1 MAGSSPNL
9 MVLFTTMYGYVE
21 SAITSAVASFG
32 SGLVSFVAAP
42 LGVAA
47 TIYFLL
53 LGFAVLRGA
62 IQAPL
67 RELVFQAGKVGFA
80 IAAAS
85 AVGYSAFVVNVATQL
100 PSDIISAGSGTPVT
114 NPGTTFDTYVSD
126 TGKLASRMEQAN
138 ATIQQMPSQGITDFR
153 TPLIQLQSA
162 LVTYGCIGILY
173 VFAFLS
179 AAVGFCIVIF
189 AKLAVSICVALAPLA
204 LACLLFNSSR
214 WLFDGW
220 LKQTANY
227 ILLMVVMAIMTKF
240 ITGLQEASMDG
251 IMGSIGDASN
261 FVQMEDTYAVLNTDL
276 MIVATVACCAIYI
289 VGTIFFFQAPSIAA
303 GIAGGASSGGHNFL
317 QTGMNMAANRLM
329 FRRIAG
335 AAPRAGGATAAGG
348 SVARSASAG
357 G

>member
-1 MAGSSPNL
+1 
-9 MVLFTTMYGYVE
+9 
-21 SAITSAVASFG
+21 
-32 SGLVSFVAAP
+32 
-42 LGVAA
+42 
-47 TIYFLL
+47 
-53 LGFAVLRGA
+53 
-62 IQAPL
+62 
-67 RELVFQAGKVGFA
+67 
-80 IAAAS
+80 
-85 AVGYSAFVVNVATQL
+85 
-100 PSDIISAGSGTPVT
+100 
-114 NPGTTFDTYVSD
+114 
-126 TGKLASRMEQAN
+126 
-138 ATIQQMPSQGITDFR
+138 
-153 TPLIQLQSA
+153 
-162 LVTYGCIGILY
+162 VTYGCIGVLY

-289 VGTIFFFQAPSIAA
+289 VGTIFFFQAPSIAS
-303 GIAGGASSGGHNFL
+303 GIAGGASSGGHGFL

-329 FRRIAG
+329 FRRLAANTPALVEPPRLAAPSLDLLPG
-335 AAPRAGGATAAGG
+335 AADRSPLMNLGNIAEKTDGDSMKRLTIVALGALALADAPGLTSSPLRYATASIAAPPI
-348 SVARSASAG
+348 STARFCRHSLSRCPHRKVEADSPWWLHRQPRPHLMSPARRRCRRRQHQPPTPARNPPRLRSEAP
-357 G
+357 